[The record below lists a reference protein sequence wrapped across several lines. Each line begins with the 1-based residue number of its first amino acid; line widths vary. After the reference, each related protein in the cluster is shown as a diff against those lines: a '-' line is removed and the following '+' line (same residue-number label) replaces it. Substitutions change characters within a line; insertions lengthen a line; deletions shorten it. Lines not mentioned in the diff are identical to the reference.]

1 MSSLSLYANLSSLPS
16 SLTIRSSSSKGTSLH
31 NNPFNFSFSPCIVA
45 YILCFSSLLNH
56 LFFSSF
62 LWSRYLFETGLED
75 KVQTYPTRWH
85 IPCKRSLQVHN
96 YISYMCM
103 CVINSVPSFY
113 LFLVYVVVVTWFSM
127 LFLVLMVWFLS
138 LFFVRGLKHY
148 FFIEYTDKVWLG
160 QHKDRCHVQGTEMQV
175 LNLPTLEFY
184 AALYCWFCCCCWIG
198 GGTYG
203 LLGPTAF
210 WK

>member
-62 LWSRYLFETGLED
+62 LWSRHLFETGLED

-85 IPCKRSLQVHN
+85 IPSKRSLQVYN
-96 YISYMCM
+96 YMCVM
-103 CVINSVPSFY
+103 CYPILFYFWYVILSY
-113 LFLVYVVVVTWFSM
+113 HDLFLLLFFCDSRCGLCDTYYIAHVKNACAFLGDGMSNIEVS
-127 LFLVLMVWFLS
+127 LFLNSIACISLPFDAIHKLGDTGTGTLS
-138 LFFVRGLKHY
+138 LFF
-148 FFIEYTDKVWLG
+148 
-160 QHKDRCHVQGTEMQV
+160 
-175 LNLPTLEFY
+175 
-184 AALYCWFCCCCWIG
+184 
-198 GGTYG
+198 
-203 LLGPTAF
+203 
-210 WK
+210 

>member
-127 LFLVLMVWFLS
+127 LFLVLMVWFCCFSFWTVVVGCVILTILPMSRMHVLS
-138 LFFVRGLKHY
+138 WEMECLRLK
-148 FFIEYTDKVWLG
+148 
-160 QHKDRCHVQGTEMQV
+160 
-175 LNLPTLEFY
+175 
-184 AALYCWFCCCCWIG
+184 
-198 GGTYG
+198 
-203 LLGPTAF
+203 
-210 WK
+210 